1 MIRRPPRSTRTDT
14 LLPYTTLF
22 RSLGIGCLR
31 GGALPVA
38 GTAVATPARAF
49 RDSVLAEVL
58 NPKTALFHFAFL
70 PKFTDPAAAFPVW
83 LQIAVLG
90 IVVNALFS
98 VTDAVLIE
106 ASHAAAA
113 RLRASDGMLRTLRR
127 LGTRKSV
134 VSGKRL
140 SGPVEPGG

>member
-1 MIRRPPRSTRTDT
+1 MRISDW
-14 LLPYTTLF
+14 
-22 RSLGIGCLR
+22 SSDVCSS
-31 GGALPVA
+31 
-38 GTAVATPARAF
+38 
-49 RDSVLAEVL
+49 DLAEFL

-70 PKFTDPAAAFPVW
+70 PQFTDPAAAFPVW

-113 RLRASDGMLRTLRR
+113 RLRASEGMLRTLRR
-127 LGTRKSV
+127 LG
-134 VSGKRL
+134 
-140 SGPVEPGG
+140 GGMLVGLGVHLALARNP